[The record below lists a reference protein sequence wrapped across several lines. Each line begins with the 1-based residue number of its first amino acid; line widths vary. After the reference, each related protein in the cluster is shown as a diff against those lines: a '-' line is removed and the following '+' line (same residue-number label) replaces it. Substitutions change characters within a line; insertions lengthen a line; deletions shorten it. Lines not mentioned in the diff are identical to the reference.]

1 VQVNTFSKQDF
12 EDGKIL
18 LFNKEIGWT
27 SFDVVKK
34 VKNLIRQAYQIKKIK
49 VGHAGTL
56 DPLASGLLIVCTG
69 KFTKKISDIQ
79 VQRKIYTGEITL
91 GSTTPSYDLE
101 TPIDKT
107 FNFSNISAKD
117 VMQTATKFIGEI
129 QQKPPI
135 YSAIKVKGERLYEKA
150 RKGESIDIKSRKTT
164 IFSFEIKDITL
175 PHFQFRIECSKGT
188 YIRSIADDFGKH
200 LKNGAHLSRLARIQ
214 IGEYNLD
221 QALTVDEFKN
231 QLNL

>member
-1 VQVNTFSKQDF
+1 VNAFSKQNF

-56 DPLASGLLIVCTG
+56 DPLASGLLIICTG
-69 KFTKKISDIQ
+69 KFTKKISNIQ
-79 VQRKIYTGEITL
+79 GQRKIYTGQITL

-101 TPIDKT
+101 TSIDKT
-107 FNFSNISAKD
+107 FDISNISEKD
-117 VMQTATKFIGEI
+117 LLQTANKFIGII

-150 RKGESIDIKSRKTT
+150 RRGESVNIKSRETT
-164 IFSFEIKDITL
+164 IFSFEIKNIAF
-175 PHFQFRIECSKGT
+175 PHFQFKIECSKGT

-200 LKNGAHLSRLARIQ
+200 LKNGAHLSQLTRTH
-214 IGEYNLD
+214 IGEYNLNR
-221 QALTVDEFKN
+221 ALSVNEFKN
-231 QLNL
+231 KLNL